1 MDRENAG
8 SFSSLGNRLRESD
21 FSRWMHLSR
30 MSLADRIVS
39 GMTHELNQPLA
50 TISNYAMVLRH
61 RLEKD
66 APDNQDA
73 MRDCVE
79 RIIEQ
84 IESAGDIV
92 RRLRA
97 FAKRADDKR
106 SAADINA
113 TVADASILMK
123 AQLRSRGIELES
135 DFASDLPPAIPDRRQ
150 IELVVLHLIQ
160 NAIEAIPEER
170 KDGKI
175 RIQTRQSPNR
185 GAEIAIIDNGAGVSE
200 EAFGRMFE
208 PFFTTREKNLGLGL
222 AVCRWIAQSH
232 GGDIDGSRNDREG
245 MTFRIYLPKADQGA
259 AT

>member
-1 MDRENAG
+1 MDRE
-8 SFSSLGNRLRESD
+8 SD
-21 FSRWMHLSR
+21 VSRWTQVSR
-30 MSLADRIVS
+30 MSLADRIIS

-50 TISNYAMVLRH
+50 AISNYAMVLRH

-66 APDNQDA
+66 APDNRDA

-79 RIIEQ
+79 RIAEQ

-92 RRLRA
+92 RRLRV
-97 FAKRADDKR
+97 FAKRADDKQ
-106 SAADINA
+106 SAADVHA

-123 AQLRSRGIELES
+123 AQLRARGIELES
-135 DFASDLPPAIPDRRQ
+135 DFASDLPPAILDRRQ

-170 KDGKI
+170 KPGKI
-175 RIQTRQSPNR
+175 RVQTRQSPNR
-185 GAEIAIIDNGAGVSE
+185 GAEIAVIDNGAGVSE

-208 PFFTTREKNLGLGL
+208 PFFTTKEMNLGLGL
-222 AVCRWIAQSH
+222 AICRWIAQTH
-232 GGDIDGSRNDREG
+232 GGSVEGSRNDGEG
-245 MTFRIYLPKADQGA
+245 MTFRVYLPRADQGA